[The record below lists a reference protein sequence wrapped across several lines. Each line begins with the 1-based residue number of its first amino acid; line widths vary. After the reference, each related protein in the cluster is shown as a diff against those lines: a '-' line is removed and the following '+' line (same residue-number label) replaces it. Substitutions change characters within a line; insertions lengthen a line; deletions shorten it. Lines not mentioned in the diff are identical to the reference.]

1 MSLQGERKIRILAA
15 DDSSVMRGVL
25 QTLFQLHA
33 ADPEPGLPAMELC
46 GQVSDGIEALEA
58 MKRLEPDVLLLD
70 LEMPRLNGLGVLA
83 RLREEGSSVPV
94 IMCSAHTERGAR
106 STLAAL
112 AQGAQEYVMKPRQQ
126 ADFASALDSLLKE
139 LLPKIAALVR
149 PAGRDA
155 GRAAGRERGSAWPNY
170 FAGGGSAVDAVVVGV
185 STGGPA
191 ALELMLSRLPADF
204 RAPMLIVQ
212 HMPKLFTCALAARL
226 NTLCKVEVRQAAE
239 GVRLRRGLVLIAPG
253 DSHMEIGRGIG
264 GDVVRLQ
271 DGPAL
276 NHCKPS
282 VDCLFHSAARLYG
295 PGVLAVMMTGMGSD
309 GLAGTAAVRAA
320 GGTVFAQDEA
330 SSAVWGMPGRVVQ
343 AGLSNAVVP
352 LEGLAGMLVQ
362 KVMGAS
368 LVPASVD
375 WTVAG
380 SGGFYGLL

>member
-1 MSLQGERKIRILAA
+1 MSLQVERKIRILAA

-25 QTLFQLHA
+25 RTVFKLHA
-33 ADPEPGLPAMELC
+33 ADPASGLPAMEIC
-46 GQVSDGIEALEA
+46 GQVADGMEALEA
-58 MKRLEPDVLLLD
+58 MKRLKPDVLLLD

-83 RLREEGSSVPV
+83 RLRAENSCVPV

-126 ADFASALDSLLKE
+126 VDFASALDSLLKD

-149 PAGRDA
+149 PARREVGRVVE
-155 GRAAGRERGSAWPNY
+155 GAWPTY
-170 FAGGGSAVDAVVVGV
+170 FGGGGNAVDVVVVGV

-191 ALELMLSRLPADF
+191 ALELMLSRLPKDF
-204 RAPMLIVQ
+204 VVPMLIVQ

-309 GLAGTAAVRAA
+309 GLAGTVAVRAA